1 MRLFVASFV
10 LFGLL
15 TASNLIAQEAKTVA
29 PVEESDG
36 VDDVLAP
43 YVEAATKK
51 WAKEIDKFDAIN
63 ASEKDPADAI
73 MFIGS
78 SSIRRWTTLATDM
91 TPFRTIRRGYGGA
104 KYTDM
109 GVFVRKIISPHQ
121 YRALLMFVGNGVVGA
136 PEDHTPDQIESLTRY
151 IVSQSHEHQ
160 PGAPVFLIEITPC
173 EKRFKAWPKIR
184 AVNARLREVAL
195 STPHTYFVPT
205 ASHFLKPDGTPQSD
219 FFVEDRLHLNAD
231 GYKLWTM
238 LIRKRLDDVL
248 RSMADLAKKE
258 RDAAK
263 AEATAKQ

>member
-78 SSIRRWTTLATDM
+78 SSCLL
-91 TPFRTIRRGYGGA
+91 
-104 KYTDM
+104 YT
-109 GVFVRKIISPHQ
+109 SPS
-121 YRALLMFVGNGVVGA
+121 
-136 PEDHTPDQIESLTRY
+136 P
-151 IVSQSHEHQ
+151 
-160 PGAPVFLIEITPC
+160 
-173 EKRFKAWPKIR
+173 
-184 AVNARLREVAL
+184 
-195 STPHTYFVPT
+195 
-205 ASHFLKPDGTPQSD
+205 
-219 FFVEDRLHLNAD
+219 
-231 GYKLWTM
+231 
-238 LIRKRLDDVL
+238 
-248 RSMADLAKKE
+248 
-258 RDAAK
+258 RDATLSRMPSSA
-263 AEATAKQ
+263 